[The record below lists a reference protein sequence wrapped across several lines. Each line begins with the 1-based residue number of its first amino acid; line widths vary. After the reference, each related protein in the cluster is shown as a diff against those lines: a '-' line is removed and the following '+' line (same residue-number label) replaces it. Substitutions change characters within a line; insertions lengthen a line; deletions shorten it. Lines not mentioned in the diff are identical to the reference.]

1 MPRLFLMLLALLL
14 RPKNTG
20 ECGEASSHHLV
31 IDMVILLETDVVSV
45 DVE

>member
-20 ECGEASSHHLV
+20 EYGEASSHHLV
-31 IDMVILLETDVVSV
+31 IDVVISMVIDVVSV
-45 DVE
+45 RAE